1 MAEEVKKTSPGGSM
15 EGIETVE
22 GNPNQNRAQD
32 AQGIEGKATEVAE
45 VKSDGG
51 SVLSG
56 DEKVGESDGDAG
68 SADSSEM
75 GEAKR
80 EVDEEEVPSGEP
92 EEGKNVKEK
101 GEGEDKTER
110 GEVKESDVS
119 EPKGRE
125 LPAEAEAPAK
135 EEAQVGESASEARP
149 KYKEELVGE
158 AGKEVIE
165 EKGKEKAE
173 AEGLTE
179 GKAADQEGETGRQEV
194 SAEESREAGKSG
206 EEATVVESGET
217 EAESEVAEKEDEIKG
232 AEEEIEE
239 NLAQGGEGA
248 VAEEERDEGLVSSE
262 ELTGEAGGGVIDEEW
277 ITWKKEFLNKFHRR
291 VNKKWIIPGATV
303 FMLFVGLVGFLVVP
317 NLLFI
322 NSGEVK
328 SLKEIAGPVRDM
340 KFFLPLAVDTGRKR
354 FVKVTVAIEL
364 VDNGFKKEIDKKVSE
379 LRKEVIDLVLTK
391 SPKEV
396 RSARG
401 KEILRQEITTKLN
414 IYLSK
419 NCIKNT
425 YFTELVVL

>member
-101 GEGEDKTER
+101 GEGEDKTEG

-119 EPKGRE
+119 EPKGGE

-165 EKGKEKAE
+165 EKGKEK
-173 AEGLTE
+173 
-179 GKAADQEGETGRQEV
+179 
-194 SAEESREAGKSG
+194 
-206 EEATVVESGET
+206 
-217 EAESEVAEKEDEIKG
+217 AEKEDEIKG